1 MHARRALL
9 YWRQAMTVSTVVDHN
24 DYTGNGVTTS
34 FPYTFRIFKKS
45 DLTVSVID
53 LSENITVLALDT
65 DYTVTNAGGYSGGN
79 VVLTTPLATGWKI
92 SIARDLE
99 PTQETDLRNQG
110 KFFAEVHEDAFDKL
124 TMLIQQVGSMFRLA
138 LRKPSSIANW
148 YDALG
153 NYIRNL
159 HDPRDPQDAATKNY
173 VDVSL
178 GKTLRV
184 PEPIPALPSA
194 AARANKMPAF
204 DSAGNP
210 IVVLPPSGSASEVL
224 LELASAEDGKGDAL
238 IAVKQPYT
246 GSVARTQHQKN
257 AEFISVTDFG
267 AVPGTDCSAAF
278 NAAIQAAKKSSESS
292 QRVLIPASSQKYFIK
307 DVILD
312 SAIEIFGEGK
322 ISTMLSPVSDGD
334 TCFIVNHEFCK
345 LSDFTIQSI
354 SSPSLST
361 GIKIKAGLVTVEN
374 CSFAFL
380 RYCIDSPSGFGAGE
394 LDFRFNRFAASTY
407 GVVLGGGQINTRFN
421 QNTFNGCKCGL
432 FVTENSSQVTTN
444 IEGIELLGDRFY
456 ACGDT
461 TLDTAAIEIVNCRWV
476 WLTDVMS
483 DLATGIALR
492 ATNTQYLQL
501 TNGYYSSNRSG
512 NKSCVAIHG
521 SCNEFMAKGV
531 KFSDSRNFGLE
542 IMKVAG
548 LVPSRAKLVDCLFQY
563 NDINAA
569 QQGDLIVDSVVGVTA
584 EGCTFLANKP
594 MGIALI
600 DNQTG
605 GTSVTTR
612 NCYFYGQ
619 VFVGVASCKFYHFD
633 SPTHPDKQVGVV
645 TIPNGVASATAA
657 VGIVSLVPGRGIAVT
672 ATSASQLAA
681 VAAGVSGSNYQF
693 TRSGTTG
700 DAVISYSAT
709 LIQS

>member
-1 MHARRALL
+1 
-9 YWRQAMTVSTVVDHN
+9 MTVSTVVDHN

-322 ISTMLSPVSDGD
+322 RSTMLSPVSDGD

-380 RYCIDSPSGFGAGE
+380 KYCIDSPSGFGAGE
-394 LDFRFNRFAASTY
+394 LDIRFNRFAASQY
-407 GVVLGGGQINTRFN
+407 GVVLGGGQINTRFV
-421 QNTFNGCKCGL
+421 QNTFSDCQCGL
-432 FVTENSSQVTTN
+432 FVTEDTSSVLST
-444 IEGIELLGDRFY
+444 IEGVGLIGDRFY
-456 ACGDT
+456 SCGDD
-461 TLDTAAIEIVNCRWV
+461 TLGTAAIEIVKCRWI

-483 DLATGIALR
+483 DLAKGIALR
-492 ATNTQYLQL
+492 ATHTSYLQL
-501 TNGYYSSNRSG
+501 TNGYYSSNGSG
-512 NKSCVAIHG
+512 NQSCVVIRG
-521 SCNEFMAKGV
+521 TSPEFKASGTM
-531 KFSDSRNFGLE
+531 FSDSRKFGME
-542 IMKVAG
+542 ITKHEG
-548 LVPSRAKLVDCLFQY
+548 GVPARTKLDGCLFQN
-563 NDINAA
+563 NDINTA
-569 QQGDLIVDSVVGVTA
+569 QQGDLLVVSTSSVEA
-584 EGCTFLANKP
+584 NNCTFLSIKP
-594 MGIALI
+594 LGISVI
-600 DNQTG
+600 DNQ
-605 GTSVTTR
+605 SSPSSIITR
-612 NCYFYGQ
+612 NCFFYGQ
-619 VFVGVASCKFYHFD
+619 VFIGGSTCKFYHYD
-633 SPTHPDKQVGVV
+633 SPTHPDKQVGIV
-645 TIPNGVASATAA
+645 TIPNGSSSSTVP
-657 VGIVSLVPGRGIAVT
+657 VGIVTLVSGRGISVQATVSSSVIAV
-672 ATSASQLAA
+672 S
-681 VAAGVSGSNYQF
+681 AGVSGSNYQF